1 MIILES
7 RGIIQRYYSKGK
19 YEAVIGGLVLS
30 LIFLGVA
37 TISALMLTFGY
48 TDTFMSLH
56 TWGFWMFIPGFF
68 IMLGV
73 FNQFYTNRNYQ
84 IAVKNAIRERRN
96 KGTYKLEDLS
106 LEIGIRPGDILKVL
120 LDLRNKGLI
129 RYRFNPSTG
138 EIRLGESVDY
148 AQSEEYTPPPRTIKE
163 PLPKGKSY
171 CQYCGYQIDT
181 GSIFCESCGSKL

>member
-1 MIILES
+1 MLES
-7 RGIIQRYYSKGK
+7 RGITQRYYSKGK

-37 TISALMLTFGY
+37 TISALMGTFGY

-84 IAVKNAIRERRN
+84 IAVHNAIRERGN
-96 KGTYKLEDLS
+96 KGNYKLEDLS

-138 EIRLGESVDY
+138 EIQLGESVDY
-148 AQSEEYTPPPRTIKE
+148 VQSEEYTSPPRTIK
-163 PLPKGKSY
+163 
-171 CQYCGYQIDT
+171 
-181 GSIFCESCGSKL
+181 